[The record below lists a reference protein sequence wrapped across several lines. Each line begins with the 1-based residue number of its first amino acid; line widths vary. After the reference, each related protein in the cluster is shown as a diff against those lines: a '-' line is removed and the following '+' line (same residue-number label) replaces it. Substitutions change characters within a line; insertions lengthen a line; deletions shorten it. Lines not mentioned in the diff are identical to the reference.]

1 MNDQNTAELSI
12 GVSEHAESDAEFLA
26 LRADVRCRG
35 FCGRTFFTMA
45 RRDIDLFVADAA
57 GLPTKSRDS
66 ALFLG
71 GWEKTE
77 QPMRLELAR
86 AGLSDRFVARVR
98 IAANGPRSDQW
109 NRVETDFI
117 APADGFR
124 EFLDSLTGL
133 ARATETIANLVGDAD
148 DIA

>member
-1 MNDQNTAELSI
+1 MTQPNVAELSI
-12 GVSEHAESDAEFLA
+12 GVSDHAQSDPDFLA

-35 FCGRTFFTMA
+35 FTGRTTFTMA
-45 RRDIDLFVADAA
+45 RRDINLFVGDATA
-57 GLPTKSRDS
+57 LATHTGDS

-77 QPMRLELAR
+77 QPFRLEVAR
-86 AGLSDRFVARVR
+86 AGLSERFVARVR
-98 IAANGPRSDQW
+98 MAASGPRPDQW

-117 APADGFR
+117 APPEAFAA
-124 EFLDSLTGL
+124 FLDELRDL
-133 ARATETIANLVGDAD
+133 AASSRPDVTLIGDAD